1 MSSGRRNALRR
12 RYLSLGLGELSAA
25 AVFASIA
32 LTMAE
37 PRLDGRE
44 ESLAMWS
51 VLIPLLAVLVQAGI
65 YWLMARS
72 WVELNPMPPVIRAFY
87 RVCRVANVPLLAAGL
102 IGVVVWFPSSAGI
115 GVALLVV
122 WLFAVVE
129 FVNYFVVR
137 LSYPAHRWWPTVGQM
152 RTPRLVLDINTRR

>member
-1 MSSGRRNALRR
+1 
-12 RYLSLGLGELSAA
+12 
-25 AVFASIA
+25 
-32 LTMAE
+32 
-37 PRLDGRE
+37 
-44 ESLAMWS
+44 MWS
-51 VLIPLLAVLVQAGI
+51 ALIPLLAVLVQAGI

-72 WVELNPMPPVIRAFY
+72 WVELNPMPLVIRALY

-137 LSYPAHRWWPTVGQM
+137 LSYPAHRWWSTVGQM